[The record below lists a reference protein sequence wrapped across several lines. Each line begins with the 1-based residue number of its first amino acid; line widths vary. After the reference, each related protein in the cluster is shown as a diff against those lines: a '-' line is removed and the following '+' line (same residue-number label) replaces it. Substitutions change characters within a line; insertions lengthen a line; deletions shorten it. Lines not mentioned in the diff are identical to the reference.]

1 MPEEGKKHMKT
12 KIIPVIHYQDNDQ
25 AIRNAERASAA
36 GCDGVLLIEMN
47 GSNTRLVP
55 MAQEIKTQWPDLLV
69 GVNHLGLDPSRSL
82 AVNLAADLDMT
93 WTDMQPTHTEFPDDE
108 LKKRLS
114 RQLRGKSH
122 HLFVG
127 VAFKHQRHEPDP
139 VASAR
144 DAVTRGFIPTTS
156 GPATGIAADPSQI
169 ARLRR
174 GIGPEAPLGIA
185 SGITPGNFAMFA
197 PHLSHVLVATGISSS
212 FYELDEGLLAELISE
227 NG

>member
-1 MPEEGKKHMKT
+1 MRT
-12 KIIPVIHYQDNDQ
+12 NIIPVIHYEDDDQ
-25 AIRNAERASAA
+25 AIRNAARAQDA
-36 GCDGVLLIEMN
+36 GCDGVLLIQMD
-47 GSNTRLVP
+47 GSNTRLVSV
-55 MAQEIKTQWPDLLV
+55 AQEIKAEGPDLLV

-93 WTDMQPTHTEFPDDE
+93 WTDVQPTHTEFPDE
-108 LKKRLS
+108 NLKKRLS

-122 HLFVG
+122 HLFTG

-144 DAVTRGFIPTTS
+144 DAINHGFIPTTS
-156 GPATGIAADPSQI
+156 GPATGVAADPSQI
-169 ARLRR
+169 ARLRQ
-174 GIGPEAPLGIA
+174 GIGPDAPLAIA

-197 PHLSHVLVATGISSS
+197 PHLSHVLVATGVSSS
-212 FYELDEGLLAELISE
+212 FHDFDEELLASLVSA